1 VPITLPNDLRTG
13 LRAHFRLLVNKPV
26 HHVGFFALLAGS
38 LGQLPSPRSLARF
51 GYHVLLVD
59 DDAVSQLLAERVL
72 AGLGCRTM
80 SVGSAPEALDVLRA
94 RAAEF
99 DVVLIDVHMP
109 LMDGIS
115 ALKEIRAG
123 RAGTAAQGL
132 WIIALTADVREEQR
146 ARGMAEGLND
156 YLTKPLKPYDL
167 EVALRAFRSHRVP
180 RTA

>member
-1 VPITLPNDLRTG
+1 
-13 LRAHFRLLVNKPV
+13 
-26 HHVGFFALLAGS
+26 
-38 LGQLPSPRSLARF
+38 
-51 GYHVLLVD
+51 
-59 DDAVSQLLAERVL
+59 
-72 AGLGCRTM
+72 
-80 SVGSAPEALDVLRA
+80 
-94 RAAEF
+94 
-99 DVVLIDVHMP
+99 VVLIDVHMP